1 MGPFS
6 GSGDITPVPR
16 PTSLRPAGA
25 QLEAGVGQYWWLNP
39 DQIAQALSR
48 NTIDFTTAEAPVAN
62 QNFNSVLTNSNLL
75 VTKPIQPPPPPPGG
89 KRPAAF
95 TAITGYHS
103 GFNQTDADLALSFPN
118 VIGAQPV
125 RLFAEFVYNW
135 DAVNDDAYGYLGG
148 LRLGQTKVRND
159 WSIYAFYERLEQE
172 AAISAF
178 TYSDYDPGGTSL
190 RTGKSRSAP
199 PTSKDPWSASNTS
212 S

>member
-1 MGPFS
+1 MIRRPPRSTLFPYTTLFRSLCARRGCRLGPCS
-6 GSGDITPVPR
+6 GTGDITPVRR

-25 QLEAGVGQYWWLNP
+25 QLEAGVGQYWWLNR

-75 VTKPIQPPPPPPGG
+75 VTKPIQPPTPPGG
-89 KRPAAF
+89 KQPAAF
-95 TAITGYHS
+95 TAITGYQS

-159 WSIYAFYERLEQE
+159 WSIYAFYERLGHEGR
-172 AAISAF
+172 S
-178 TYSDYDPGGTSL
+178 PHSL
-190 RTGKSRSAP
+190 TA
-199 PTSKDPWSASNTS
+199 
-212 S
+212 